1 MLRELQEIYVQ
12 VLRAMTDHSIYFI
25 FLFNIII
32 EGRSDVFNLPIA
44 RASFLRRKLA
54 FFIPNNFLVSAIMHS
69 LLIMYSNTIDD
80 CSSTQKRMMND
91 ELHFTK

>member
-44 RASFLRRKLA
+44 RASFL
-54 FFIPNNFLVSAIMHS
+54 
-69 LLIMYSNTIDD
+69 
-80 CSSTQKRMMND
+80 
-91 ELHFTK
+91 